1 MENATKALLIAGGIL
16 LALITL
22 SILVYSYNQ
31 LNWFQNLNKDSK
43 EVELTEKYN
52 AEYEVYNKK
61 IMYGTELISI
71 INKANSHN
79 ETRGIEKEPENDY
92 YIDVEFELQNALVS
106 KFRLNKRTYSIKN
119 DNAYINNTILKRD
132 DDSNSLFY
140 EFKLSVFKCT
150 GLEYNKSGRISK
162 IKLSQ
167 IKVEEQN

>member
-71 INKANSHN
+71 INIQN
-79 ETRGIEKEPENDY
+79 
-92 YIDVEFELQNALVS
+92 YIH
-106 KFRLNKRTYSIKN
+106 
-119 DNAYINNTILKRD
+119 
-132 DDSNSLFY
+132 
-140 EFKLSVFKCT
+140 
-150 GLEYNKSGRISK
+150 
-162 IKLSQ
+162 
-167 IKVEEQN
+167 